1 MEDESSKGGGEYIG
15 GPYVGGTY
23 MYSMQRRII
32 WWSYH
37 WWRDI
42 CSQGGFCGTGRKRGG
57 HVKKGY
63 MEEGICMYCMV
74 EGNTVEERMV
84 EGQKVLFP
92 VTHNPLLERTE
103 EFCM

>member
-1 MEDESSKGGGEYIG
+1 
-15 GPYVGGTY
+15 
-23 MYSMQRRII
+23 
-32 WWSYH
+32 
-37 WWRDI
+37 
-42 CSQGGFCGTGRKRGG
+42 
-57 HVKKGY
+57 